1 MQGERNKLIQ
11 NCDLQ
16 SRVVS
21 VLYFENYT
29 SSEFVTNK
37 PLS

>member
-1 MQGERNKLIQ
+1 MQGERNKPLYKWA
-11 NCDLQ
+11 LE

-21 VLYFENYT
+21 VLYFDNT
-29 SSEFVTNK
+29 PRLSFTDK